1 MRPHLLQLFNTKTLH
16 PFPTVP
22 NITGENVTSQD
33 MSVSRKR
40 GRPKSSETEKLVTKV
55 RKAEKEKMRRT
66 ARKEAQTID
75 QSQSSK
81 KKKRGR
87 PKLSEEDK
95 LKNKENKL
103 EREKLRRNAKKIP
116 EKSQF
121 SEGENENEGKKR
133 GRPKLSEEQKLLNKA
148 KKAERDRVRRSA
160 KREKMYSNDRRYTMK
175 LKVLSIIS
183 VHIATHYRY
192 FFGRKK
198 IDSNGVVNKE
208 LLKYTY
214 PSWMLHFIQRKK
226 RPATVPH
233 LHAVLA
239 VFTEREPTFIALQLF
254 ITKYSL

>member
-160 KREKMYSNDRRYTMK
+160 KREKMYSNDKRYTMK
-175 LKVLSIIS
+175 LKASKLTDSLNNQCSHCNALPVLFWEEKDRQQWCCKQGAIEIHLPELDAPFYSTEEKAS
-183 VHIATHYRY
+183 DSSPPSRGA
-192 FFGRKK
+192 GRF
-198 IDSNGVVNKE
+198 
-208 LLKYTY
+208 
-214 PSWMLHFIQRKK
+214 H
-226 RPATVPH
+226 
-233 LHAVLA
+233 
-239 VFTEREPTFIALQLF
+239 
-254 ITKYSL
+254 